1 MIFEARRLTA
11 EETSR
16 QTILDKDDASSFRL
30 EWKIGTWYWLR
41 WFVRGLERE
50 ISLSLSGE
58 KGRRRKRRI
67 KCRERDRREEFFF
80 ELFQMILEIIIQKSG
95 ERLLTELSGRIIELP
110 LRGGMQFK
118 TSIING
124 HVLDGL
130 FERDFVGNEG
140 NVTLQPLE
148 CRNKITEMGI
158 KKGGKRK
165 KRREK
170 NRGGNVSKRSRHRRG
185 VCDHG

>member
-1 MIFEARRLTA
+1 MTPPVPFRMENWNVLLVKISAR
-11 EETSR
+11 
-16 QTILDKDDASSFRL
+16 
-30 EWKIGTWYWLR
+30 IGK
-41 WFVRGLERE
+41 GE

-58 KGRRRKRRI
+58 KERRRKRRI

-110 LRGGMQFK
+110 LLGGMQFK

-124 HVLDGL
+124 HILDGL

-165 KRREK
+165 KRKEK